1 MDMTALAIA
10 GVGTAVFLG
19 VLIWKGLWFL
29 RKINEEPEG
38 SAGAQSSRPEPMNDP
53 RSGEDSERQSDPD
66 SRV

>member
-38 SAGAQSSRPEPMNDP
+38 SLGAHSSRPESIGNSK
-53 RSGEDSERQSDPD
+53 SGEESKRQSDPR